1 MSSHFRLFTAHSE
14 TQGKSGLAGCVL
26 GLISTWD
33 ALDKAKN
40 LTPGD
45 RRIYT
50 IFNRIQFWLGVIE
63 GAAIAGEILLE
74 MAGMMT
80 ASMLCGALGAGM
92 CISQTKKMSLPLL
105 TCEVAGILGV
115 IVLVVYLTWFA
126 PDPQAEAKKFLKE
139 TAGPVGSYNE
149 SKEAWPADEPGV
161 EVHK

>member
-1 MSSHFRLFTAHSE
+1 MNHFQLFFASLKTY
-14 TQGKSGLAGCVL
+14 GKLGLAGCIL

-63 GAAIAGEILLE
+63 GAAIVGEILLE

-80 ASMLCGALGAGM
+80 ASMLCGALGARM
-92 CISQTKKMSLPLL
+92 YNPQAKTMSMPLL
-105 TCEVAGILGV
+105 IC
-115 IVLVVYLTWFA
+115 
-126 PDPQAEAKKFLKE
+126 
-139 TAGPVGSYNE
+139 
-149 SKEAWPADEPGV
+149 
-161 EVHK
+161 